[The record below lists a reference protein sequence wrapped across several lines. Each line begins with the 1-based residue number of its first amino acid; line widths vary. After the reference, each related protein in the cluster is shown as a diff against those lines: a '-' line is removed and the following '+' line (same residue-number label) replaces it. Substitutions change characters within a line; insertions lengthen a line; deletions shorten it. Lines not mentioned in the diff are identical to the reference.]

1 MSKVIETYYRKTKLP
16 EPLIVKKL
24 EVLERNQ
31 DIKAEFE
38 AWIESKVFMEY
49 GCVEVA
55 GYSAKSIAEMSRFVN
70 GEGAF
75 MLLIE
80 LRENREMALKR
91 IADGFKM
98 K

>member
-1 MSKVIETYYRKTKLP
+1 MSKVIEEYYRKTRLP
-16 EPLIVKKL
+16 EPLIRKKL
-24 EVLERNQ
+24 EALERNQ
-31 DIKAEFE
+31 DIAAEFE
-38 AWIESKVFMEY
+38 AWLVSKVFKET

-55 GYSAKSIAEMSRFVN
+55 GHSAKSIAEMSRYVN

-80 LRENREMALKR
+80 LREQPEKALKR
-91 IADGFKM
+91 ITDGFRM

>member
-1 MSKVIETYYRKTKLP
+1 MSKVIEEYYRKTKLP

-24 EVLERNQ
+24 EVLERHP

-38 AWIESKVFMEY
+38 VWVKSKMFKEK

-55 GYSAKSIAEMSRFVN
+55 GYSAKAIAKMSRFVN

-75 MLLIE
+75 MLLVE
-80 LRENREMALKR
+80 LRENREKALKR
-91 IADGFKM
+91 ISYGFRM

>member
-1 MSKVIETYYRKTKLP
+1 MSKVIEEYYRKTKLP

-24 EVLERNQ
+24 EALDRNQ
-31 DIKAEFE
+31 DIQAEFE
-38 AWIESKVFMEY
+38 TWIESKAFMES

-55 GYSAKSIAEMSRFVN
+55 GYSAKSISEMSRFVN
-70 GEGAF
+70 GEGTF

-80 LRENREMALKR
+80 LRENREKALKR
-91 IADGFKM
+91 ITDGFRM

>member
-1 MSKVIETYYRKTKLP
+1 MNKVIEEYYRKTKLP

-24 EVLERNQ
+24 EALDRNQ
-31 DIKAEFE
+31 DIQAEFE
-38 AWIESKVFMEY
+38 AWIESKVFKEE

-55 GYSAKSIAEMSRFVN
+55 GYSAKSIAEMSRFVK

-80 LRENREMALKR
+80 LREDRERALKR
-91 IADGFKM
+91 ISDGFRM

>member
-1 MSKVIETYYRKTKLP
+1 M
-16 EPLIVKKL
+16 
-24 EVLERNQ
+24 
-31 DIKAEFE
+31 
-38 AWIESKVFMEY
+38 ES

-55 GYSAKSIAEMSRFVN
+55 GYSAKSISEMSRFVN

-80 LRENREMALKR
+80 LRENREKALKR
-91 IADGFKM
+91 ITDGFRM

>member
-1 MSKVIETYYRKTKLP
+1 MSKVIEEYYKKTKLP

-24 EVLERNQ
+24 EALDRNQ
-31 DIKAEFE
+31 DIQAEFE
-38 AWIESKVFMEY
+38 AWIESKLFKEE
-49 GCVEVA
+49 GFVEVV

-80 LRENREMALKR
+80 LRENREKALKR
-91 IADGFKM
+91 ISDGFRIK
-98 K
+98 